1 MAVWLWLILPVVAA
15 LGSGVISYCL
25 MQSRLE
31 TAVAVERQHLAAT
44 RASVEAQKRTMDET
58 IRATEEETRRRSLDE
73 FLSDL
78 HVEERRYVRERR
90 MMFVNRR
97 SLVLE
102 ERMFFRN
109 IPLSAWVEHEMPV
122 QEGADLDGLARRLAI
137 FRPDMA
143 EMPDMLPLRGGRKLI
158 AGPA

>member
-1 MAVWLWLILPVVAA
+1 MGVWLWLILPVVAA
-15 LGSGVISYCL
+15 LGSGVLSYCL

-31 TAVAVERQHLAAT
+31 AAVAIERERIAAT
-44 RASVEAQKRTMDET
+44 RAGVEAQKRTMDET
-58 IRATEEETRRRSLDE
+58 IRATEEETRRRALNE

-78 HVEERRYVRERR
+78 HVEERHYVRERR
-90 MMFVNRR
+90 MLFVNRR

-137 FRPDMA
+137 FRPN
-143 EMPDMLPLRGGRKLI
+143 MPDMLPAAGGRKLI

>member
-1 MAVWLWLILPVVAA
+1 MGVWLWLILPAVAA
-15 LGSGVISYCL
+15 LGSGVLSYCL

-31 TAVAVERQHLAAT
+31 AAVAVERQHLAAS
-44 RASVEAQKRTMDET
+44 RASIEAQKQTMDET
-58 IRATEEETRRRSLDE
+58 VRASAEEARRRALDE
-73 FLSDL
+73 FLADL

-90 MMFVNRR
+90 MLFASRR
-97 SLVLE
+97 SLVLA

-109 IPLSAWVEHEMPV
+109 IPLSSWVEHEMPV

-137 FRPDMA
+137 FRPDIG
-143 EMPDMLPLRGGRKLI
+143 DMLPAPGGRKLI